1 MNNNPAFLELVQLHE
16 RMWGDEQYAGRPS
29 LAQLLNAHIVAL
41 WSGKGELVA
50 DTRSSGIRRVQTAG
64 KDANF
69 LLTCYAT
76 PEELNNALTDLLL
89 LRKVTPFAMRKL
101 SKLYIDQK
109 EVEIVGVKLS
119 VKQKQ
124 TP

>member
-1 MNNNPAFLELVQLHE
+1 MNNNPAFLEIVQLHE

-41 WSGKGELVA
+41 WSGKGELTV
-50 DTRSSGIRRVQTAG
+50 DPRQSRVSRIPASG
-64 KDANF
+64 KDSWF
-69 LLTCYAT
+69 LLTCYSS
-76 PEELNNALTDLLL
+76 PEELNNALADLLL

-109 EVEIVGVKLS
+109 EVEVVGVKLL
-119 VKQKQ
+119 VKPK
-124 TP
+124 

>member
-1 MNNNPAFLELVQLHE
+1 MNNNPAFLEIVQLHE

-41 WSGKGELVA
+41 WSGKGELTV
-50 DTRSSGIRRVQTAG
+50 DPRQSRVSRIAAGG
-64 KDANF
+64 KDSYF
-69 LLTCYAT
+69 LLTCYSS
-76 PEELNNALTDLLL
+76 PEELNNALADLLL

-109 EVEIVGVKLS
+109 EVEVVGVKLL
-119 VKQKQ
+119 VKPK
-124 TP
+124 